1 MLFFCVSPFFFFL
14 LFSSSSSSPR
24 QQWTQ
29 CKLREERLLH
39 ICSRTAISNIGVRGC
54 FCFKKK
60 KDCGKGYAS
69 KKTLWAHKNICK
81 NRNTVPKRR
90 EGRKGSPIFTTF
102 LEETSLVMFLIS
114 TSMLRTMANLLRPSE
129 FWPFLTV
136 IIEANHLVL
145 N

>member
-1 MLFFCVSPFFFFL
+1 MDPMQAQGRTLAAYL
-14 LFSSSSSSPR
+14 LTHSHLQYR
-24 QQWTQ
+24 G
-29 CKLREERLLH
+29 K
-39 ICSRTAISNIGVRGC
+39 GC

-114 TSMLRTMANLLRPSE
+114 TSMLLTMANLLRPSE
-129 FWPFLTV
+129 F
-136 IIEANHLVL
+136 
-145 N
+145 